1 MNNFERIKKMSFEE
15 MADDRVRYDDEKDLY
30 ITDVG
35 RYFRRDQAIWA
46 EKRWLS
52 REVGE

>member
-1 MNNFERIKKMSFEE
+1 MSLDE
-15 MADDRVRYDDEKDLY
+15 MAESRVRYDDEKDLY

-35 RYFRRDQAIWA
+35 RYFWRYQAIWA